1 MISKQQI
8 LLSFAI
14 AGLFF
19 MCLLIVFGDKG
30 FADLNMMKKVR
41 DGLKE
46 KNESLMQ
53 ENLSLYRSIERLKTD
68 PAYIEFIAR
77 QEMGVIG
84 KNELIFKIQNSKPVN
99 KNSEGDK
106 SAIH

>member
-1 MISKQQI
+1 
-8 LLSFAI
+8 
-14 AGLFF
+14 
-19 MCLLIVFGDKG
+19 MCLLIIFGDKG

-46 KNESLMQ
+46 KNNSLMQ

-77 QEMGVIG
+77 QELGVIG
-84 KNELIFKIQNSKPVN
+84 KNELIFKFQNSKPVN
-99 KNSEGDK
+99 KDSEGDK
-106 SAIH
+106 NAIH